1 MPIPSEKNVLIVE
14 SRPTLTHMLESHFD
28 SHGIKVFSATTG
40 VGALKK
46 TEQYHPD
53 LIVLDT
59 SLSDM
64 DSTDFVVQIRENWKT
79 SWIPVLAVSGFP
91 FMRAKCLDSGCN
103 VFLPK
108 PFTTDELVSSIKEL
122 LKKTV
127 VVADPS
133 LVGAY

>member
-1 MPIPSEKNVLIVE
+1 MPMLSEKNVLIVE
-14 SRPTLTHMLESHFD
+14 SRPTLTRMLEGYFD
-28 SHGIKVFSATTG
+28 SHGVKVFSAITG

-46 TEQYHPD
+46 TERYHPD

-64 DSTDFVVQIRENWKT
+64 DSADFVTQIRKNWKT
-79 SWIPVLAVSGFP
+79 SRIPVLAVSGFS
-91 FMRAKCLDSGCN
+91 FMRASYLASGCN

-108 PFTTDELVSSIKEL
+108 PFTADELVSSIKEL
-122 LKKTV
+122 LKKSATV
-127 VVADPS
+127 VDPS